1 MFNRVFLHSGH
12 RHPPPGD
19 ERQLTLLQRGV
30 IQRLRKAG
38 YYSIAD
44 CAAGC
49 WQSATTCLFAIT
61 LRRESA
67 PGITAE
73 LAADFERAN
82 GQIR

>member
-1 MFNRVFLHSGH
+1 MFDRPFLHTGH
-12 RHPPPGD
+12 RHRPTGD
-19 ERQLTLLQRGV
+19 ETQLTLLQRGV
-30 IQRLRKAG
+30 LQRLRKAG

-49 WQSATTCLFAIT
+49 WQSATACLFAIT
-61 LRRESA
+61 LLQEDA